1 MRFGN
6 ECKNALGH
14 LPFHASLALTAW
26 TSRLPAERC
35 WVWSGGHCS
44 GKRLGTFSEEI
55 MSRGVSHVVMPDRGR
70 SKPGRRA
77 WSKLHYQ
84 EYLAE
89 RISVNPNRY
98 KDFCVFLLRHRFI
111 ENFVSASILAFCF
124 WFSFFEAPCL
134 LNEWL
139 SSPLSPP
146 TLPAP
151 GVGKRWPKAGEKRGS
166 MTWY

>member
-14 LPFHASLALTAW
+14 LPFRASLALTAW

-55 MSRGVSHVVMPDRGR
+55 TSRGVSHVGMPDRGR

-98 KDFCVFLLRHRFI
+98 KDFCGFFCFVRFI
-111 ENFVSASILAFCF
+111 ENVVSASILAFCLIFIF
-124 WFSFFEAPCL
+124 WSPMPFKRVTFFTPVPPNSPCPRCWK
-134 LNEWL
+134 EV
-139 SSPLSPP
+139 
-146 TLPAP
+146 T
-151 GVGKRWPKAGEKRGS
+151 
-166 MTWY
+166 